1 MTVVSAVQP
10 IDYAAIGAPLGLAL
24 LAIGVLVLDLFL
36 PARRSILAVWA
47 ALAGIV
53 VAFFYTAL
61 VLAGESRATFCVPG
75 GCSYAVEPWTTVLQ
89 LLVLGAAA
97 VVLLLSATVVHESRL
112 PAGEYAFLL
121 LCSVTGALV
130 LAASRDLVIVVV
142 ALEVVSLPVFA
153 LVGLRRRDGRSSEAA
168 LKLFLVS
175 VVSTAVMLF
184 GISLVYAVRGTL
196 LLGVPG
202 VGADP
207 LVGDAADA
215 LEGVGVVLVLAG
227 FAFKISAV
235 PFHAWAPDTYVGA
248 PLPIAAY
255 LSVVSKSAG
264 FAGLLVVL
272 SVGFRDQVSVW
283 GPVLAVV
290 AALTMSLGNL
300 VALRQ
305 RAAVRL
311 LAWSSIAQAG
321 YMLAPLGGLGSAGS
335 PVPGELFDDAVAAT
349 VAYVCIYAV
358 MTLGAFSVVAVVGR
372 RRPRNLLTDYRGMA
386 WTDPWAAG
394 ALAFAL
400 ACLAGV
406 PPGIVGLFAKVV
418 VFRSVVDAG
427 AGWLAV
433 VMAVNTVV
441 ALYYYL
447 VWAAALFARQ
457 PEEVGEAAPR
467 PAGPPSQAG
476 AAGWPARLAVG
487 LTTAIVVVWSV
498 APQLVLA
505 VRETLG
511 NSAPPV

>member
-1 MTVVSAVQP
+1 VSAAAVQS
-10 IDYAAIGAPLGLAL
+10 IDYVAIGAPLALAL

-36 PARRSILAVWA
+36 PARLSIVAVWA
-47 ALAGIV
+47 ALAGV
-53 VAFFYTAL
+53 VAAFAYTSV

-75 GCSYAVEPWTTVLQ
+75 GCSYAVQPWTTVLQ

-97 VVLLLSATVVHESRL
+97 VVLLLSAAVVRESRL

-196 LLGVPG
+196 LLGSSRPG
-202 VGADP
+202 GDP
-207 LVGDAADA
+207 LVGDAAGA

-227 FAFKISAV
+227 FAFKIAAV

-248 PLPIAAY
+248 PLPVAAY

-290 AALTMSLGNL
+290 AALTMTLGNL

-321 YMLAPLGGLGSAGS
+321 YMLAPLGGLGAAGAAGAVAS
-335 PVPGELFDDAVAAT
+335 GKQFDDAVAAT

-358 MTLGAFSVVAVVGR
+358 MTLGAFLVFAVVGR
-372 RRPRNLLTDYRGMA
+372 RRPRNLLADYRGMA

-418 VFRSVVDAG
+418 VFRSVVDSG
-427 AGWLAV
+427 AAWLAL

-447 VWAAALFARQ
+447 VWAAALFARS
-457 PEEVGEAAPR
+457 PADAEEAVAA
-467 PAGPPSQAG
+467 
-476 AAGWPARLAVG
+476 WPTRLAVG
-487 LTTAIVVVWSV
+487 LTTAVVVVWSV

-505 VRETLG
+505 VRETLN
-511 NSAPPV
+511 NSGPPV

>member
-1 MTVVSAVQP
+1 VSAAAVQS
-10 IDYAAIGAPLGLAL
+10 IDYVAIGAPLALAL

-36 PARRSILAVWA
+36 PARLSIVAVWA
-47 ALAGIV
+47 ALAGV
-53 VAFFYTAL
+53 VAAFAYTAV

-75 GCSYAVEPWTTVLQ
+75 GCSYAVQPWTTVLQ

-97 VVLLLSATVVHESRL
+97 VVLLLSAAVVRESRL

-196 LLGVPG
+196 LLGSSRPG
-202 VGADP
+202 GDL
-207 LVGDAADA
+207 LVGDAAGA

-227 FAFKISAV
+227 FAFKIAAV

-248 PLPIAAY
+248 PLPVAAY

-272 SVGFRDQVSVW
+272 SVGFRDQVGVW

-290 AALTMSLGNL
+290 AALTMTLGNL

-321 YMLAPLGGLGSAGS
+321 YMLAPLGGLGAAGLATS
-335 PVPGELFDDAVAAT
+335 GEQFDEAVAAT
-349 VAYVCIYAV
+349 IAYVCIYAV
-358 MTLGAFSVVAVVGR
+358 MTLGAFSVVAMVGR
-372 RRPRNLLTDYRGMA
+372 HRPGNLLADYRGLA
-386 WTDPWAAG
+386 WTNPWAAG

-427 AGWLAV
+427 SAWLAL

-447 VWAAALFARQ
+447 VWAAALFARAA
-457 PEEVGEAAPR
+457 PDAEEAAS
-467 PAGPPSQAG
+467 A
-476 AAGWPARLAVG
+476 WPTRLAMG
-487 LTTAIVVVWSV
+487 LTTAVVLVWSV

-505 VRETLG
+505 VGDVLN
-511 NSAPPV
+511 NSAPPM

>member
-1 MTVVSAVQP
+1 MSAAAVQS
-10 IDYAAIGAPLGLAL
+10 IDYVAIGAPLALAL
-24 LAIGVLVLDLFL
+24 LAIGILVLDLFL

-47 ALAGIV
+47 ALAGV
-53 VAFFYTAL
+53 VAAFLYTAV
-61 VLAGESRATFCVPG
+61 VLAGESRSTFCFGGVPG

-97 VVLLLSATVVHESRL
+97 VVLLLSAVVVPESRL

-153 LVGLRRRDGRSSEAA
+153 LVGFRRRDSRSSEAA

-196 LLGVPG
+196 VLGSSRPG
-202 VGADP
+202 GDL
-207 LVGDAADA
+207 LVGDAASA
-215 LEGVGVVLVLAG
+215 LTGVGVVLVLAG
-227 FAFKISAV
+227 FAFKIAAV

-248 PLPIAAY
+248 PLPVAAY

-272 SVGFRDQVSVW
+272 SVGFRDQVGVW

-290 AALTMSLGNL
+290 AALTMTLGNL

-321 YMLAPLGGLGSAGS
+321 YMLAPLGGLGSAGIAGGS
-335 PVPGELFDDAVAAT
+335 VAGVQFDDAVTAT
-349 VAYVCIYAV
+349 IAYVCIYAV

-372 RRPRNLLTDYRGMA
+372 RRPGNLLADYRGMA

-427 AGWLAV
+427 AGWLAL

-447 VWAAALFARQ
+447 VWAATLFARAETDA
-457 PEEVGEAAPR
+457 EEVEEAAT
-467 PAGPPSQAG
+467 A
-476 AAGWPARLAVG
+476 WPTRLAVG
-487 LTTAIVVVWSV
+487 LTTAVVVVWSV

-505 VRETLG
+505 VGDTLG
-511 NSAPPV
+511 SAPPT